1 MQLFAIGWQVS
12 HDFDDDVILWR
23 HQCMCNGRLK
33 LTIRNRSNKG
43 KIGMVKLN
51 TEKTVPAYQR
61 IKNAILDNIHSG
73 KWQAGNAI
81 STEMA
86 LAEEFGVSRMTVN
99 RALKELSEERVLERR
114 QGSGTFVA
122 QQQFNHTFVE
132 VRNIAEDLKSANR
145 DYRAQVVSKRTIT
158 AAMLDDW
165 MRKKFDIDDTASSAK
180 EQMDNNNTNG
190 VVNDDDQP
198 VLYEVKIIHFADDQ
212 PIQFEERWVDARK
225 VPHFIEQDFSLVNTS
240 DYLIAKSPLER
251 GSYTIRALAAPTEVA
266 EALKIALQSP
276 TLVLR
281 RQTYSFGRVLTF
293 VKMWHAG
300 DRYQFSGEL

>member
-1 MQLFAIGWQVS
+1 MIKAI
-12 HDFDDDVILWR
+12 
-23 HQCMCNGRLK
+23 
-33 LTIRNRSNKG
+33 
-43 KIGMVKLN
+43 
-51 TEKTVPAYQR
+51 PAYQR

-132 VRNIAEDLKSANR
+132 VRNIAQDLKSANR
-145 DYRAQVVSKRTIT
+145 DYQAHVVSKRAIT
-158 AAMLDDW
+158 ASMLDDE
-165 MRKKFDIDDTASSAK
+165 MRGKFDLDTAVVSSDSEDTCISEIA
-180 EQMDNNNTNG
+180 
-190 VVNDDDQP
+190 
-198 VLYEVKIIHFADDQ
+198 VLYEVKIVHFADGQ
-212 PIQFEERWVDARK
+212 PIQFEERWVDAKK
-225 VPHFIEQDFSLVNTS
+225 VPQFLEQDFSVVNTS

-251 GSYTIRALAAPTEVA
+251 GSYTIRAVAAPDEIANALQVA
-266 EALKIALQSP
+266 PQSP

-281 RQTYSFGRVLTF
+281 RQTYSAGRVLTF

-300 DRYQFSGEL
+300 DRYQFTGEL

>member
-1 MQLFAIGWQVS
+1 MT
-12 HDFDDDVILWR
+12 
-23 HQCMCNGRLK
+23 K
-33 LTIRNRSNKG
+33 TI
-43 KIGMVKLN
+43 
-51 TEKTVPAYQR
+51 PAYQR

-145 DYRAQVVSKRTIT
+145 DYEAQVVSKRAIT
-158 AAMLDDW
+158 ADMLDNELR
-165 MRKKFDIDDTASSAK
+165 RKFGIGEKSVPVNASAQTDASDEA
-180 EQMDNNNTNG
+180 
-190 VVNDDDQP
+190 
-198 VLYEVKIIHFADDQ
+198 VLYEVKIIHFADGQ
-212 PIQFEERWVDARK
+212 PIQFEERWVDAKK
-225 VPHFIEQDFSLVNTS
+225 VPKFIDQDFSVVNTS
-240 DYLIAKSPLER
+240 DYLIAKSPLES
-251 GSYTIRALAAPTEVA
+251 GSYTIRALAAPNEIA
-266 EALKIALQSP
+266 EFLQIAPQSP

-281 RQTYSFGRVLTF
+281 RQTYSAGQVVTF

-300 DRYQFSGEL
+300 ARYQFSGEL

>member
-1 MQLFAIGWQVS
+1 MT
-12 HDFDDDVILWR
+12 
-23 HQCMCNGRLK
+23 K
-33 LTIRNRSNKG
+33 TI
-43 KIGMVKLN
+43 
-51 TEKTVPAYQR
+51 PAYQR

-145 DYRAQVVSKRTIT
+145 DYEAKVVSKRAVT
-158 AAMLDDW
+158 ASMLDDELR
-165 MRKKFDIDDTASSAK
+165 RKFGIDESTVLAHTDV
-180 EQMDNNNTNG
+180 NG
-190 VVNDDDQP
+190 AP
-198 VLYEVKIIHFADDQ
+198 ILYEVKIIHVADGQ
-212 PIQFEERWVDARK
+212 PIQFEERWVDAKK
-225 VPHFIEQDFSLVNTS
+225 VPEFIDQDFTVVNTS
-240 DYLIAKSPLER
+240 DYLVAKIPLES
-251 GSYTIRALAAPTEVA
+251 GSYTIRALAAPNEVA
-266 EALKIALQSP
+266 DALQIAAQSP

-281 RQTYSFGRVLTF
+281 RQTYSAGQVVTF

>member
-1 MQLFAIGWQVS
+1 MT
-12 HDFDDDVILWR
+12 
-23 HQCMCNGRLK
+23 K
-33 LTIRNRSNKG
+33 TI
-43 KIGMVKLN
+43 
-51 TEKTVPAYQR
+51 PAYQR

-145 DYRAQVVSKRTIT
+145 DYEAKVVSKRAVT
-158 AAMLDDW
+158 ASMLDDELR
-165 MRKKFDIDDTASSAK
+165 RKFGIDEMAIMAHTDASDA
-180 EQMDNNNTNG
+180 
-190 VVNDDDQP
+190 P
-198 VLYEVKIIHFADDQ
+198 ILYEVKIIHVADGQ
-212 PIQFEERWVDARK
+212 PIQFEERWVDAKK
-225 VPHFIEQDFSLVNTS
+225 VPEFIEQNFTVVNTS
-240 DYLIAKSPLER
+240 DYLVAKIPLES
-251 GSYTIRALAAPTEVA
+251 GSYTIRALAAPNEVA
-266 EALKIALQSP
+266 DALQIAAQSP

-281 RQTYSFGRVLTF
+281 RQTYSAGQVVTF

>member
-1 MQLFAIGWQVS
+1 M
-12 HDFDDDVILWR
+12 VIMIIVMILCQHLHNCSRW
-23 HQCMCNGRLK
+23 LK
-33 LTIRNRSNKG
+33 ISMTK
-43 KIGMVKLN
+43 VKRDM
-51 TEKTVPAYQR
+51 TKTVPAYQR

-73 KWQAGNAI
+73 KWQAGAAI

-132 VRNIAEDLKSANR
+132 VRNIAQDLKSANR
-145 DYRAQVVSKRTIT
+145 DYQAQVLRKRVIT
-158 AAMLDDW
+158 ASMLDDE
-165 MRKKFDIDDTASSAK
+165 MRGKFDIDEAAFSSNANETDSDTNSA
-180 EQMDNNNTNG
+180 EAAI
-190 VVNDDDQP
+190 
-198 VLYEVKIIHFADDQ
+198 LYEVKIIHFADGQ
-212 PIQFEERWVDARK
+212 PIQFEERWVDATK
-225 VPHFIEQDFSLVNTS
+225 VPEFIEQDFSVVNTS

-251 GSYTIRALAAPTEVA
+251 GSYTIRALAAPDEIA
-266 EALKIALQSP
+266 DALQIAPQSP
-276 TLVLR
+276 TLVLC
-281 RQTYSFGRVLTF
+281 RQTYSAGQVLTF

>member
-1 MQLFAIGWQVS
+1 MT
-12 HDFDDDVILWR
+12 
-23 HQCMCNGRLK
+23 K
-33 LTIRNRSNKG
+33 TI
-43 KIGMVKLN
+43 
-51 TEKTVPAYQR
+51 PAYQR

-86 LAEEFGVSRMTVN
+86 LAEKFGVSRMTVN

-145 DYRAQVVSKRTIT
+145 DYEAKVVSKRAVT
-158 AAMLDDW
+158 ASMLDDELR
-165 MRKKFDIDDTASSAK
+165 RKFGIDEMATVTHTDASDA
-180 EQMDNNNTNG
+180 
-190 VVNDDDQP
+190 P
-198 VLYEVKIIHFADDQ
+198 ILYEVKIIHVADGQ
-212 PIQFEERWVDARK
+212 PIQFEERWVDAKK
-225 VPHFIEQDFSLVNTS
+225 VPEFIEQNFTVVNTS
-240 DYLIAKSPLER
+240 DYLVAKIPLES
-251 GSYTIRALAAPTEVA
+251 GSYTIRALAAPNEVA
-266 EALKIALQSP
+266 DALQIAAQSP

-281 RQTYSFGRVLTF
+281 RQTYSAGQVVTF

>member
-1 MQLFAIGWQVS
+1 MT
-12 HDFDDDVILWR
+12 
-23 HQCMCNGRLK
+23 K
-33 LTIRNRSNKG
+33 K
-43 KIGMVKLN
+43 
-51 TEKTVPAYQR
+51 VPAYQR

-73 KWQAGNAI
+73 KWQAGAAI

-132 VRNIAEDLKSANR
+132 VRNIAQDLKSANR
-145 DYRAQVVSKRTIT
+145 DYQAQVLSKRAIT
-158 AAMLDDW
+158 ASMLDDE
-165 MRKKFDIDDTASSAK
+165 MRRKFDIDEATFSSSAN
-180 EQMDNNNTNG
+180 ETDNNTNSAEAAI
-190 VVNDDDQP
+190 
-198 VLYEVKIIHFADDQ
+198 LYEVKIIHFADGQ
-212 PIQFEERWVDARK
+212 PIQFEERWVDATK
-225 VPHFIEQDFSLVNTS
+225 VPEFIEQDFSVVNTS

-251 GSYTIRALAAPTEVA
+251 GSYTIRALAAPDEIA
-266 EALKIALQSP
+266 DALQIAPQSP
-276 TLVLR
+276 TLVLC
-281 RQTYSFGRVLTF
+281 RQTYSAGQVLTF

>member
-1 MQLFAIGWQVS
+1 M
-12 HDFDDDVILWR
+12 
-23 HQCMCNGRLK
+23 
-33 LTIRNRSNKG
+33 T
-43 KIGMVKLN
+43 
-51 TEKTVPAYQR
+51 KTVPAYQR

-86 LAEEFGVSRMTVN
+86 LAEEFSVSRMTVN

-132 VRNIAEDLKSANR
+132 VRNIAQDLKSANR
-145 DYRAQVVSKRTIT
+145 DYQAQVVSKRAIT
-158 AAMLDDW
+158 ADMLDDE
-165 MRKKFDIDDTASSAK
+165 MRRKFHINKDAVSSDSK
-180 EQMDNNNTNG
+180 VTDNPTKSTEAA
-190 VVNDDDQP
+190 
-198 VLYEVKIIHFADDQ
+198 VLYEVKIIHFADGQ
-212 PIQFEERWVDARK
+212 PIQFEERWVDAKK
-225 VPHFIEQDFSLVNTS
+225 VPDFIEQDFSVVNTS

-251 GSYTIRALAAPTEVA
+251 GSYTIRALAAPNEVA
-266 EALKIALQSP
+266 DALQIKSQSP
-276 TLVLR
+276 TLLLR
-281 RQTYSFGRVLTF
+281 RQTYSAGQVLTF

>member
-1 MQLFAIGWQVS
+1 M
-12 HDFDDDVILWR
+12 
-23 HQCMCNGRLK
+23 K
-33 LTIRNRSNKG
+33 K
-43 KIGMVKLN
+43 
-51 TEKTVPAYQR
+51 KTPAYQR

-132 VRNIAEDLKSANR
+132 VRNIAQDLKSANR
-145 DYRAQVVSKRTIT
+145 DYQAQVVSKRSIT
-158 AAMLDDW
+158 ASMLDGEL
-165 MRKKFDIDDTASSAK
+165 RRKFDIDVSDANALNAKASTMPLAT
-180 EQMDNNNTNG
+180 DNG
-190 VVNDDDQP
+190 EDSDEAP
-198 VLYEVKIIHFADDQ
+198 ILYEVKIIHFADGQ
-212 PIQFEERWVDARK
+212 PMQFEERWVDAVK
-225 VPHFIEQDFSLVNTS
+225 VPEFIEQDFSVVNTS

-251 GSYTIRALAAPTEVA
+251 GSYTIRALAASEEVA
-266 EALKIALQSP
+266 QALQISLHAP
-276 TLVLR
+276 TLVLC
-281 RQTYSFGRVLTF
+281 RQTYSAGQVVTF

>member
-1 MQLFAIGWQVS
+1 MT
-12 HDFDDDVILWR
+12 
-23 HQCMCNGRLK
+23 K
-33 LTIRNRSNKG
+33 TI
-43 KIGMVKLN
+43 
-51 TEKTVPAYQR
+51 PAYQR

-73 KWQAGNAI
+73 KWQAGNSI

-86 LAEEFGVSRMTVN
+86 LAKEFGVSRMTVN

-132 VRNIAEDLKSANR
+132 VRNIAQDLKSANR
-145 DYRAQVVSKRTIT
+145 DYQAQVVSKRILT
-158 AAMLDDW
+158 AAMLDDEL
-165 MRKKFDIDDTASSAK
+165 RRKFDINKVAVSS
-180 EQMDNNNTNG
+180 NTNADTT
-190 VVNDDDQP
+190 VMDDSTGADSSSDVA
-198 VLYEVKIIHFADDQ
+198 VLYEVKIIHFADGQ
-212 PIQFEERWVDARK
+212 PIQFEERWVDAQK
-225 VPHFIEQDFSLVNTS
+225 VPEFIEQDFSVVNTS

-251 GSYTIRALAAPTEVA
+251 GSYTIRALAAPDEIA
-266 EALKIALQSP
+266 ALLQIAPQSP

-281 RQTYSFGRVLTF
+281 RQTYSAGRVLTF

>member
-1 MQLFAIGWQVS
+1 M
-12 HDFDDDVILWR
+12 
-23 HQCMCNGRLK
+23 
-33 LTIRNRSNKG
+33 T
-43 KIGMVKLN
+43 
-51 TEKTVPAYQR
+51 KTTPAYQR

-86 LAEEFGVSRMTVN
+86 LATEFGVSRMTVN

-145 DYRAQVVSKRTIT
+145 DYEAKVVSKRAVT
-158 AAMLDDW
+158 ASLLDDELR
-165 MRKKFDIDDTASSAK
+165 RKFGIEEATNTPDTMIDNRSDT
-180 EQMDNNNTNG
+180 
-190 VVNDDDQP
+190 P
-198 VLYEVKIIHFADDQ
+198 VLYEVKIIHIADGE
-212 PIQFEERWVDARK
+212 PIQFEERWVDAKK
-225 VPHFIEQDFSLVNTS
+225 VPHFIDQDFTVVNTS
-240 DYLIAKSPLER
+240 DYLVAKIPLES
-251 GSYTIRALAAPTEVA
+251 GSYTIRALAAPVEVA
-266 EALKIALQSP
+266 DALQIAPQSP

-281 RQTYSFGRVLTF
+281 RQTYSAGQVVTF

>member
-1 MQLFAIGWQVS
+1 MTKAI
-12 HDFDDDVILWR
+12 
-23 HQCMCNGRLK
+23 
-33 LTIRNRSNKG
+33 
-43 KIGMVKLN
+43 
-51 TEKTVPAYQR
+51 PAYQR

-132 VRNIAEDLKSANR
+132 VRNIAQDLKSANR
-145 DYRAQVVSKRTIT
+145 DYQAKVVSKRGIT
-158 AAMLDDW
+158 AAMLNDELR
-165 MRKKFDIDDTASSAK
+165 RKFGLEKMVETFELKKGKSIDSEAA
-180 EQMDNNNTNG
+180 
-190 VVNDDDQP
+190 
-198 VLYEVKIIHFADDQ
+198 VLYEVKIIHFADGQ
-212 PIQFEERWVDARK
+212 PIQFEERWVDALK
-225 VPHFIEQDFSLVNTS
+225 VPEFIEQDFSVVNTS

-251 GSYTIRALAAPTEVA
+251 GSYTIRALAAPDEIA
-266 EALKIALQSP
+266 ALLQITAQSP
-276 TLVLR
+276 TLVLC
-281 RQTYSFGRVLTF
+281 RQTYSAGQVLTF

-300 DRYQFSGEL
+300 ERYQFSGEL

>member
-1 MQLFAIGWQVS
+1 M
-12 HDFDDDVILWR
+12 VIMIIVMILCQHLHSCSRW
-23 HQCMCNGRLK
+23 LK
-33 LTIRNRSNKG
+33 ISMTK
-43 KIGMVKLN
+43 VKRDM
-51 TEKTVPAYQR
+51 TKTVPAYQR

-73 KWQAGNAI
+73 KWQAGAAI

-132 VRNIAEDLKSANR
+132 VRNIAQDLKSANR
-145 DYRAQVVSKRTIT
+145 DYQAQVLSKRAIT
-158 AAMLDDW
+158 ASMLDDE
-165 MRKKFDIDDTASSAK
+165 MRGKFDIDEAAFSSNAN
-180 EQMDNNNTNG
+180 ETDNNTNSAEAAI
-190 VVNDDDQP
+190 
-198 VLYEVKIIHFADDQ
+198 LYEVKIIHFADGQ
-212 PIQFEERWVDARK
+212 PIQFEERWVDATK
-225 VPHFIEQDFSLVNTS
+225 VPEFIEQDFSVVNTS

-251 GSYTIRALAAPTEVA
+251 GSYTIRALAAPDEIA
-266 EALKIALQSP
+266 DALQIAPQSP
-276 TLVLR
+276 TLVLC
-281 RQTYSFGRVLTF
+281 RQTYSAGQVLTF

>member
-1 MQLFAIGWQVS
+1 MTKVKRDMTKAI
-12 HDFDDDVILWR
+12 
-23 HQCMCNGRLK
+23 
-33 LTIRNRSNKG
+33 
-43 KIGMVKLN
+43 
-51 TEKTVPAYQR
+51 PAYQR

-132 VRNIAEDLKSANR
+132 VRNIAQDLKSANR
-145 DYRAQVVSKRTIT
+145 DYQAHVVSKRAIT
-158 AAMLDDW
+158 ASMLDNE
-165 MRKKFDIDDTASSAK
+165 MRGKFDLDTAVVSSDSEDTRISEIA
-180 EQMDNNNTNG
+180 
-190 VVNDDDQP
+190 
-198 VLYEVKIIHFADDQ
+198 VLYEVKIVHFADGQ
-212 PIQFEERWVDARK
+212 PIQFEERWVDAKK
-225 VPHFIEQDFSLVNTS
+225 VPQFLEQDFSVVNTS

-251 GSYTIRALAAPTEVA
+251 GSYTIRAVAAPDEIANALQVA
-266 EALKIALQSP
+266 PQSP

-281 RQTYSFGRVLTF
+281 RQTYSAGRVLTF

-300 DRYQFSGEL
+300 DRYQFTGEL

>member
-1 MQLFAIGWQVS
+1 MVIMIIVMILCQHLHSCIRWLKVS
-12 HDFDDDVILWR
+12 
-23 HQCMCNGRLK
+23 MTK
-33 LTIRNRSNKG
+33 
-43 KIGMVKLN
+43 VKRDM
-51 TEKTVPAYQR
+51 TKTVPAYQR

-73 KWQAGNAI
+73 KWQAGAAI

-132 VRNIAEDLKSANR
+132 VRNIAQDLKSANR
-145 DYRAQVVSKRTIT
+145 DYQAQVVSKRAIT
-158 AAMLDDW
+158 ASMLDDE
-165 MRKKFDIDDTASSAK
+165 MRGKFDIDEAAFSSNAN
-180 EQMDNNNTNG
+180 ETDNHT
-190 VVNDDDQP
+190 DSAEAAI
-198 VLYEVKIIHFADDQ
+198 LYEVKIIHFADGQ
-212 PIQFEERWVDARK
+212 PIQFEERWVDAAK
-225 VPHFIEQDFSLVNTS
+225 VPEFIEQDFSVVNTS

-251 GSYTIRALAAPTEVA
+251 GSYTIRALAAPDGIA
-266 EALKIALQSP
+266 DALQIAPQSP
-276 TLVLR
+276 TLVLC
-281 RQTYSFGRVLTF
+281 RQTYSAGQVLTF

>member
-1 MQLFAIGWQVS
+1 MDAIKA
-12 HDFDDDVILWR
+12 I
-23 HQCMCNGRLK
+23 
-33 LTIRNRSNKG
+33 
-43 KIGMVKLN
+43 
-51 TEKTVPAYQR
+51 PAYQR

-132 VRNIAEDLKSANR
+132 VRNIAQDLKSANR
-145 DYRAQVVSKRTIT
+145 DYQAKVVSKRGIT
-158 AAMLDDW
+158 ASMLNDELR
-165 MRKKFDIDDTASSAK
+165 RKFGLEKVVETSESKKGKSIDSEAA
-180 EQMDNNNTNG
+180 
-190 VVNDDDQP
+190 
-198 VLYEVKIIHFADDQ
+198 VLYEVKIIHFADGL
-212 PIQFEERWVDARK
+212 PIQFEERWVDALK
-225 VPHFIEQDFSLVNTS
+225 VPKFIEQDFSVVNTS

-251 GSYTIRALAAPTEVA
+251 GSYTIRALAAPDEIA
-266 EALKIALQSP
+266 ALLQIAPQSP

-281 RQTYSFGRVLTF
+281 RQTYSAGQVLTF

-300 DRYQFSGEL
+300 ERYQFSGEL

>member
-1 MQLFAIGWQVS
+1 
-12 HDFDDDVILWR
+12 
-23 HQCMCNGRLK
+23 
-33 LTIRNRSNKG
+33 
-43 KIGMVKLN
+43 MVKLN

-145 DYRAQVVSKRTIT
+145 DYQAQVVSKRTIT

-180 EQMDNNNTNG
+180 EQMDNNDTNA

-225 VPHFIEQDFSLVNTS
+225 VPLFIEQDFSLVNTS
-240 DYLIAKSPLER
+240 DYLIAKSRLER
-251 GSYTIRALAAPTEVA
+251 GSYTLRALAAPTEVA
-266 EALKIALQSP
+266 EALKIAPQSP

>member
-1 MQLFAIGWQVS
+1 MQLAMV
-12 HDFDDDVILWR
+12 VMILWCYF
-23 HQCMCNGRLK
+23 HQQNWRFKTDMTK
-33 LTIRNRSNKG
+33 TI
-43 KIGMVKLN
+43 
-51 TEKTVPAYQR
+51 PAYQR

-73 KWQAGNAI
+73 KWQAGKAI

-86 LAEEFGVSRMTVN
+86 LAKEFEVSRMTVN

-132 VRNIAEDLKSANR
+132 VRNIAQDLKSANR
-145 DYRAQVVSKRTIT
+145 DYQAQVVSKRAIT
-158 AAMLDDW
+158 ANMLDDEL
-165 MRKKFDIDDTASSAK
+165 RRKFDIETAETSAYSK
-180 EQMDNNNTNG
+180 NNDVANSADAT
-190 VVNDDDQP
+190 
-198 VLYEVKIIHFADDQ
+198 VLYEVKIIHFADGQ
-212 PIQFEERWVDARK
+212 PIQFEERWVDAQK
-225 VPHFIEQDFSLVNTS
+225 VPEFIEQDFSVVNTS

-251 GSYTIRALAAPTEVA
+251 GSYTIRALAAPEEIATF
-266 EALKIALQSP
+266 LKIAPQSP

-281 RQTYSFGRVLTF
+281 RQTYSAGQVVTF

>member
-1 MQLFAIGWQVS
+1 MTKAI
-12 HDFDDDVILWR
+12 
-23 HQCMCNGRLK
+23 
-33 LTIRNRSNKG
+33 
-43 KIGMVKLN
+43 
-51 TEKTVPAYQR
+51 PAYQR

-132 VRNIAEDLKSANR
+132 VRNIAQDLKSANR
-145 DYRAQVVSKRTIT
+145 DYQAHVVSKRAIT
-158 AAMLDDW
+158 ASMLDDE
-165 MRKKFDIDDTASSAK
+165 MRGKFDLDTAVVSSDSEDTRISEIA
-180 EQMDNNNTNG
+180 
-190 VVNDDDQP
+190 
-198 VLYEVKIIHFADDQ
+198 VLYEVKIVHFADGQ
-212 PIQFEERWVDARK
+212 PIQFEERWVDAKK
-225 VPHFIEQDFSLVNTS
+225 VPQFLEQDFSVVNTS

-251 GSYTIRALAAPTEVA
+251 GSYTIRAVAAPDEIANALQVA
-266 EALKIALQSP
+266 PQSP

-281 RQTYSFGRVLTF
+281 RQTYSAGRVLTF

-300 DRYQFSGEL
+300 DRYQFTGEL

>member
-1 MQLFAIGWQVS
+1 MDTIKAI
-12 HDFDDDVILWR
+12 
-23 HQCMCNGRLK
+23 
-33 LTIRNRSNKG
+33 
-43 KIGMVKLN
+43 
-51 TEKTVPAYQR
+51 PAYQR

-132 VRNIAEDLKSANR
+132 VRNIAQDLKSANR
-145 DYRAQVVSKRTIT
+145 DYQAKVVSKRGIT
-158 AAMLDDW
+158 ASMLNDELR
-165 MRKKFDIDDTASSAK
+165 RKFGLEKVVETSESKKGKSIDSETA
-180 EQMDNNNTNG
+180 
-190 VVNDDDQP
+190 
-198 VLYEVKIIHFADDQ
+198 VLYEVKIIHFADGQ
-212 PIQFEERWVDARK
+212 PIQFEERWVDALK
-225 VPHFIEQDFSLVNTS
+225 VPEFIEQDFSVVNTS

-251 GSYTIRALAAPTEVA
+251 GSYTIRALAAPDEIA
-266 EALKIALQSP
+266 ALLQITAQSP
-276 TLVLR
+276 TLVLC
-281 RQTYSFGRVLTF
+281 RQTYSAGQVLTF

-300 DRYQFSGEL
+300 ERYQFSGEL

>member
-1 MQLFAIGWQVS
+1 MT
-12 HDFDDDVILWR
+12 
-23 HQCMCNGRLK
+23 K
-33 LTIRNRSNKG
+33 TI
-43 KIGMVKLN
+43 
-51 TEKTVPAYQR
+51 PAYQR

-132 VRNIAEDLKSANR
+132 VRNIAQDLKSANR
-145 DYRAQVVSKRTIT
+145 DYEAKVVSKRAVT
-158 AAMLDDW
+158 AAMLDNELR
-165 MRKKFDIDDTASSAK
+165 RKFGIDEGPVIDKGPVIDEESVPV
-180 EQMDNNNTNG
+180 NTNAQT
-190 VVNDDDQP
+190 DASDEA
-198 VLYEVKIIHFADDQ
+198 VLYEVKIIHFADGQ
-212 PIQFEERWVDARK
+212 PIQFEERWVDAKK
-225 VPHFIEQDFSLVNTS
+225 VPKFIDQDFSVVNTS
-240 DYLIAKSPLER
+240 DYLIAKSPLES
-251 GSYTIRALAAPTEVA
+251 GSYTIRALAAPDEIA
-266 EALKIALQSP
+266 EFLQIAPQSP

-281 RQTYSFGRVLTF
+281 RQTYSAGQVVTF

>member
-1 MQLFAIGWQVS
+1 MT
-12 HDFDDDVILWR
+12 
-23 HQCMCNGRLK
+23 K
-33 LTIRNRSNKG
+33 TI
-43 KIGMVKLN
+43 
-51 TEKTVPAYQR
+51 PAYQR

-145 DYRAQVVSKRTIT
+145 DYEAKVVSKRAVT
-158 AAMLDDW
+158 APMLDDELR
-165 MRKKFDIDDTASSAK
+165 RKFGIDEMATVTHTDASDA
-180 EQMDNNNTNG
+180 
-190 VVNDDDQP
+190 P
-198 VLYEVKIIHFADDQ
+198 ILYEVKIIHVADGQ
-212 PIQFEERWVDARK
+212 PIQFEERWVDAKK
-225 VPHFIEQDFSLVNTS
+225 VPEFIKQDFTVVNTS
-240 DYLIAKSPLER
+240 DYLVAKIPLES
-251 GSYTIRALAAPTEVA
+251 GSYTIRALAAPVEVA
-266 EALKIALQSP
+266 DALQIAAQSP

-281 RQTYSFGRVLTF
+281 RQTYSAGQVVTF

>member
-1 MQLFAIGWQVS
+1 MT
-12 HDFDDDVILWR
+12 
-23 HQCMCNGRLK
+23 K
-33 LTIRNRSNKG
+33 TI
-43 KIGMVKLN
+43 
-51 TEKTVPAYQR
+51 PAYQR

-145 DYRAQVVSKRTIT
+145 DYEAQVVSKRAIT
-158 AAMLDDW
+158 ADMLDDELR
-165 MRKKFDIDDTASSAK
+165 RKFGINEVAVIDEGSVPVNASAHIDTSDEA
-180 EQMDNNNTNG
+180 
-190 VVNDDDQP
+190 
-198 VLYEVKIIHFADDQ
+198 VLYEVKIIHFADGQ
-212 PIQFEERWVDARK
+212 PIQFEERWVDAKK
-225 VPHFIEQDFSLVNTS
+225 VPKFIDQDFSVVNTS

-251 GSYTIRALAAPTEVA
+251 GSYTIRALAAPDEIA
-266 EALKIALQSP
+266 EFLQIAPQSP

-281 RQTYSFGRVLTF
+281 RQTYSAGQVVTF

>member
-1 MQLFAIGWQVS
+1 MTKEI
-12 HDFDDDVILWR
+12 
-23 HQCMCNGRLK
+23 
-33 LTIRNRSNKG
+33 
-43 KIGMVKLN
+43 
-51 TEKTVPAYQR
+51 PAYQR

-132 VRNIAEDLKSANR
+132 VRNIAQDLKSANR
-145 DYRAQVVSKRTIT
+145 DYQAHVVSKRAIT
-158 AAMLDDW
+158 ASMLDDE
-165 MRKKFDIDDTASSAK
+165 MRGKFDLDTAVVSSDSEDTRISEIA
-180 EQMDNNNTNG
+180 
-190 VVNDDDQP
+190 
-198 VLYEVKIIHFADDQ
+198 VLYEVKIVHFADGQ
-212 PIQFEERWVDARK
+212 PIQFEERWVDAKK
-225 VPHFIEQDFSLVNTS
+225 VPQFLEQDFSVVNTS

-251 GSYTIRALAAPTEVA
+251 GSYTIRAVAAPDEIANALQVA
-266 EALKIALQSP
+266 PQSP

-281 RQTYSFGRVLTF
+281 RQTYSAGRVLTF

-300 DRYQFSGEL
+300 DRYQFAGEL

>member
-1 MQLFAIGWQVS
+1 MT
-12 HDFDDDVILWR
+12 
-23 HQCMCNGRLK
+23 K
-33 LTIRNRSNKG
+33 TI
-43 KIGMVKLN
+43 
-51 TEKTVPAYQR
+51 PAYQR

-73 KWQAGNAI
+73 KWQAGEAI

-132 VRNIAEDLKSANR
+132 VRNIAQDLKSANR
-145 DYRAQVVSKRTIT
+145 DYQAQVVSKRAIT
-158 AAMLDDW
+158 ASMLDDE
-165 MRKKFDIDDTASSAK
+165 MCRKFGIDEADVSTNANETDS
-180 EQMDNNNTNG
+180 NTNSTE
-190 VVNDDDQP
+190 P
-198 VLYEVKIIHFADDQ
+198 AILYEVKIIHFADGQ
-212 PIQFEERWVDARK
+212 PIQFEERWVDAVK
-225 VPHFIEQDFSLVNTS
+225 VPEFIEQDFSVVNTS

-251 GSYTIRALAAPTEVA
+251 GSYTIRALAASEEVA
-266 EALKIALQSP
+266 QALQISLHAP
-276 TLVLR
+276 TLVLC
-281 RQTYSFGRVLTF
+281 RQTYSAGQVVTF